1 MITDDILSN
10 KDLVEYFNLCRGTS
24 KTKLTVTDLFSIGV
38 HVRCFDVLPTS
49 IDPIFFNDGLIDLN
63 IAGKNY
69 VAFPDLVTDSLPS
82 FSEEK
87 QIANTSVTFKV
98 SNVNQSMYILAMGGA
113 FKDAKVN
120 IYVTIL
126 NPATG
131 AVLLNDL
138 MYSGFIDYCETTINP
153 MDQKNE
159 MTVNVNSVY
168 KQLDLQTRTIAANSV
183 YQSYYPA
190 DEYVSLL
197 GVVNSG
203 QTWKYK

>member
-10 KDLVEYFNLCRGTS
+10 KDLVDYFNLCRGTS

-87 QIANTSVTFKV
+87 QIANTSVTFIV

-113 FKDAKVN
+113 FKSGGGKTGYFRRIKANEPSPTLLTSPIQKSTN
-120 IYVTIL
+120 IGHPYEDRPLSIEEYL
-126 NPATG
+126 AIQ
-131 AVLLNDL
+131 
-138 MYSGFIDYCETTINP
+138 GFPEGYIINGTIN
-153 MDQKNE
+153 DQYTQIGNAVPVK
-159 MTVNVNSVY
+159 VAQV
-168 KQLDLQTRTIAANSV
+168 
-183 YQSYYPA
+183 
-190 DEYVSLL
+190 L
-197 GVVNSG
+197 GS
-203 QTWKYK
+203 KLIDILEK